1 MNILKK
7 SITRTI
13 ALVIALI
20 SIFYCSFNL
29 LISLRD
35 YWGVTRG
42 YDEKYT
48 YPLHSQ
54 LNDEF
59 CDLSSDLWLIGSMYI
74 RRLDAEGNFVGN
86 EYLKKSVEQNLRQR
100 GLMDENGNIL
110 FPKNDIYGYSITAL
124 NYQYFSENLTKNE
137 DANYY
142 TFRWERDNRRTAYY
156 MNYNYS
162 WNDYMWYD
170 NLNGMEYYYQDGKGY
185 AVYDYDTK
193 GLNSYTDELGAVIY
207 LNADG
212 TTPIPYI
219 YNSFSD
225 LYTSF
230 DAEKY
235 ESNLYTDIEP
245 YSQYCKNF
253 TMTICPTDEV
263 IAEIDADTAVLI
275 EAEQIFTNQ
284 AVKLI
289 PFAAIAAL
297 LFLYVLIA
305 GGWDEKKK
313 KFTLEPLGR
322 IWTEL
327 YLALGFVCAF
337 GLVALLEYGYE
348 VATLED
354 TQNYGFSDKEINL
367 IFAFAA
373 TVAIL
378 VLFECINVIVIK
390 LKCRSLIKTTFIGKA
405 ISRIFRKT
413 KEINKRIKESYN
425 DKQAYKNNIFTRR
438 FIIRIL
444 IFFASE
450 FLVSV
455 FIMVIGE
462 ETLLILLLL
471 PFIYLFW
478 FTYKDL
484 KELTKIGKRIDKII
498 DGDYSSEEVP
508 KDSVIYGFNEKL
520 NNITDGIGKTVESQ
534 VRSEKMKIE
543 LVTNVSHD
551 LKTPLTS
558 IISYVDLL
566 SQEKLNPEARDY
578 VNIIQTKTERLKE
591 IVSDVFDLAKAT
603 SKTDVKLEL
612 LDAVVLVN
620 QVIGDM
626 QDTINN
632 APNKF
637 CADILIS
644 EAKIMAEGKKM
655 YRVLQN
661 VIDNALKYSLSGTR
675 IFMKVSEENKKVII
689 ELKNTASYEM
699 KFTAD
704 EITERFKRGDE
715 SRNSEGNGLGLSIAK
730 SFTEAC
736 NGIFE
741 VEIDGDLF
749 IVRIALDIIE

>member
-35 YWGVTRG
+35 YWRATRA
-42 YDEKYT
+42 YDEKYN
-48 YPLHSQ
+48 YPVH
-54 LNDEF
+54 NECNNKF
-59 CDLSSDLWLIGSMYI
+59 RDLSSDLWLIGSMYA
-74 RRLDAEGNFVGN
+74 RRLDADGNFIGN

-100 GLMDENGNIL
+100 GLMDENGNIVY
-110 FPKNDIYGYSITAL
+110 PESDTYSYSITSP
-124 NYQYFSENLTKNE
+124 NYQYFSENQAE
-137 DANYY
+137 IQFDDYY
-142 TFRWERDNRRTAYY
+142 TFRWERDNRHLAGFMIYQF
-156 MNYNYS
+156 S
-162 WNDYMWYD
+162 WTDYMWYD

-219 YNSFSD
+219 YNSYSD

-245 YSQYCKNF
+245 YREYCKNF
-253 TMTICPTDEV
+253 TITICPTDEV

-297 LFLYVLIA
+297 LLLYVLIA

-327 YLALGFVCAF
+327 YAALGFAC
-337 GLVALLEYGYE
+337 GLVIAVLFEYAYE
-348 VATLED
+348 IAVLD
-354 TQNYGFSDKEINL
+354 DRQIYGFSDSEINL
-367 IFAFAA
+367 VFAFAI
-373 TVAIL
+373 TLVIL

-390 LKCRSLIKTTFIGKA
+390 LKCRSLIKTSFFGKA
-405 ISRIFRKT
+405 FSRIFRKT

-425 DKQAYKNNIFTRR
+425 DKKAYKNNIFTRQ
-438 FIIRIL
+438 FIIRTLIFYAAVIL
-444 IFFASE
+444 IV
-450 FLVSV
+450 FL
-455 FIMVIGE
+455 IIIADE
-462 ETLLILLLL
+462 EALSLLMPI

-484 KELTKIGKRIDKII
+484 KELTKIGTRIDKII

-566 SQEKLNPEARDY
+566 SQEELAPEAKDY
-578 VNIIQTKTERLKE
+578 VNIIQNKTERLKE

-603 SKTDVKLEL
+603 SKTDVKLEI

-637 CADILIS
+637 CTEILIS
-644 EAKIMAEGKKM
+644 EAKIIAEGKKM

-661 VIDNALKYSLSGTR
+661 IIDNALKYSLEGTR
-675 IFMKVSEENKKVII
+675 IFMKVYEENGKVII
-689 ELKNTASYEM
+689 GLKNTASYEM

-736 NGIFE
+736 NGVFD

-749 IVRIALDIIE
+749 IVKIALDIIE

>member
-7 SITRTI
+7 GITRTI
-13 ALVIALI
+13 ALVIALV
-20 SIFYCSFNL
+20 SVFYCSFSL
-29 LISLRD
+29 LGSLRD
-35 YWGVTRG
+35 YWGATRA
-42 YDEKYT
+42 YDEKYN
-48 YPLHSQ
+48 YPIHNNLKG
-54 LNDEF
+54 EF
-59 CDLSSDLWLIGSMYI
+59 CDLRADLWLIGSMYI
-74 RRLDAEGNFVGN
+74 RRLDSDGNFIGN
-86 EYLKKSVEQNLRQR
+86 EYLKESVEQNLRQR
-100 GLMDENGNIL
+100 GLMDENGNIMY
-110 FPKNDIYGYSITAL
+110 PGSDTYSYSITSP
-124 NYQYFSENLTKNE
+124 NYQYFSENQAE
-137 DANYY
+137 IQFDDYY
-142 TFRWERDNRRTAYY
+142 TFRWERDNRHLPGFMEYD
-156 MNYNYS
+156 YS
-162 WNDYMWYD
+162 WTDYMWYD

-212 TTPIPYI
+212 TTPIPSI
-219 YNSFSD
+219 YNSYSD

-245 YSQYCKNF
+245 YSQYCKDF
-253 TMTICPTDEV
+253 TMTIRPNDDV
-263 IAEIDADTAVLI
+263 IAEIDADTAALFEANEVLI
-275 EAEQIFTNQ
+275 NH
-284 AVKLI
+284 AVTLI

-297 LFLYVLIA
+297 LFFYVLIA

-313 KFTLEPLGR
+313 KFTLEPVGR

-327 YLALGFVCAF
+327 YIALGAAC
-337 GLVALLEYGYE
+337 GLGIAALLEFAYE
-348 VATLED
+348 IAVID
-354 TQNYGFSDKEINL
+354 DRRIYGFSDKEIDL
-367 IFAFAA
+367 MFAFAA
-373 TVAIL
+373 TVALL

-390 LKCRSLIKTTFIGKA
+390 LKCRSLIKTTFFGKA

-425 DKQAYKNNIFTRR
+425 DKKAYKNNIFTRQ

-444 IFFASE
+444 IFCASE
-450 FLVSV
+450 FLLSL
-455 FIMVIGE
+455 FLMVVGE
-462 ETLLILLLL
+462 EALLFILLL
-471 PFIYLFW
+471 PFVYLFW

-484 KELTKIGKRIDKII
+484 KELSKIGTRIDRII

-637 CADILIS
+637 CTEILIS

-661 VIDNALKYSLSGTR
+661 IIDNALKYSLAGTR
-675 IFMKVSEENKKVII
+675 IFMKVSEENHKVII

-736 NGIFE
+736 NGVFD